1 MKKIKINRKG
11 KIRLISGC
19 DGINLCS
26 NINNKAYFLIN
37 KNKENLNKK
46 FYFFIF
52 SKTAFKIIDRGRT
65 IEKRK
70 LLNIINKYIYSLY

>member
-1 MKKIKINRKG
+1 MKKMKIKINRKG
-11 KIRLISGC
+11 RKKYFSGC

-52 SKTAFKIIDRGRT
+52 SKTAFKIIDTGRT
-65 IEKRK
+65 IENRK
-70 LLNIINKYIYSLY
+70 YCI